1 MSALNTVTKL
11 FKEQAWAV
19 IELDE
24 GQYALYT
31 ELDSTEDDL
40 VGYFSLAELYLE
52 YMALV
57 EVIDYDQRDACAHE
71 IVSL

>member
-11 FKEQAWAV
+11 FAEQGWAV

-31 ELDSTEDDL
+31 EIDYTDDDL
-40 VGYFSLAELYLE
+40 VCYFSLAELYLE
-52 YMALV
+52 YMALID
-57 EVIDYDQRDACAHE
+57 VIDCDQRDAVHMK
-71 IVSL
+71 